1 MSFADAIKSGF
12 SNYAN
17 FHGRARRSE
26 YWFFTLFAVLVM
38 LVAEAVLSI
47 VKATEVGQ
55 QSLATAL
62 ISLVILLVILVVELG
77 IILPLVAVAVRRLH
91 DIDRS
96 GWWYFLL
103 LVPIVG
109 TIVWLVWF
117 CKPGTIGRNRFGDDP
132 KSAAYA
138 VA

>member
-26 YWFFTLFAVLVM
+26 YWFFTLFVVVLMIVF
-38 LVAEAVLSI
+38 EALLSI
-47 VKATEVGQ
+47 AKASGSPALMLIV
-55 QSLATAL
+55 SLPAL
-62 ISLVILLVILVVELG
+62 IFDLGILLPILA
-77 IILPLVAVAVRRLH
+77 INVRRLH

-109 TIVWLVWF
+109 YIVWLIWF
-117 CKPGTIGRNRFGDDP
+117 CTPGTIGPNRFGEDP
-132 KSAAYA
+132 KSVAYA
-138 VA
+138 AA